1 MQKIGR
7 LLSVASIA
15 LTLSFAPLTA
25 IADTQPWPH
34 DCLVTNSGLV
44 ANSVNLIDEVRL
56 FNLYGPL
63 LRKIKTLSKS
73 DKEIVRQVGL
83 TLKKMSEL
91 GNFNCDAISE
101 TFWNEIKNER
111 IKNISEV
118 NSQALSLITQLQA
131 IQGQTITC
139 YKDGSTRSILGKN
152 PECPKGFVK
161 TR

>member
-1 MQKIGR
+1 MRKFGIPLG
-7 LLSVASIA
+7 VISI
-15 LTLSFAPLTA
+15 TLSFGFVSSMAV
-25 IADTQPWPH
+25 ADVQPWPYE
-34 DCLVTNSGLV
+34 CVATSIPTQ
-44 ANSVNLIDEVRL
+44 ANSIHIVDR
-56 FNLYGPL
+56 FKL
-63 LRKIKTLSKS
+63 LQLSVVTKRIKTLSKS
-73 DKEIVRQVGL
+73 EKEIVKQADL

-91 GNFNCDAISE
+91 SNFNCDTISE

-118 NSQALSLITQLQA
+118 NSQAVILITQLQA

-139 YKDGSTRSILGKN
+139 YRDGGTRTIVGKN